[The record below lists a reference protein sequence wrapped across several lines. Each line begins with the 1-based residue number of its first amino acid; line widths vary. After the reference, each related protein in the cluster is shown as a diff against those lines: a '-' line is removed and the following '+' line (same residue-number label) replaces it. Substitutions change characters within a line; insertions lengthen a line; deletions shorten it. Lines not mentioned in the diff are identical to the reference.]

1 MLLHPHP
8 QVKPVRFGVV
18 FTASGRQADPREAG
32 RAARLAE
39 EAGLDSFLVWDH
51 YMLPQTSRTLE
62 ALALLGYL
70 AGRTERIRLGTCV
83 TPLPL
88 RPPGVLAKTV
98 ATLDVVSGGRIILG
112 VGAGWHRP
120 EFEAYSEWL
129 DDAARVDKTEE
140 ALRLLI
146 DLWTKPNV
154 SFSGRYY
161 RVRDAALEPKPVQ
174 RPHPP
179 LWFGTVRRRMLRLMV
194 EFGSGWIPI
203 NLSSE
208 EYASVREGLIGR
220 VRSGFVFAN
229 VCWPSSSEAEM
240 RKRMADFQRAGC
252 DYYLEVLGDDYERQI
267 EWMSGLGRAV

>member
-1 MLLHPHP
+1 M
-8 QVKPVRFGVV
+8 RFGAV
-18 FTASGRQADPREAG
+18 FTASGRQADPREAE
-32 RAARLAE
+32 RAAKLAE

-51 YMLPQTSRTLE
+51 YMLPQTDQTLE

-88 RPPGVLAKTV
+88 RPPGILAKAV
-98 ATLDVVSGGRIILG
+98 ATLDVLSGGRIILG

-140 ALRLLI
+140 ALRLMI
-146 DLWTKPNV
+146 ELWTKPRV
-154 SFSGRYY
+154 SFSGKYY
-161 RVRDAALEPKPVQ
+161 RVRDAVLEPKPVQ
-174 RPHPP
+174 KPHPP
-179 LWFGTVRRRMLRLMV
+179 LWFGTAGRRMLGLAA
-194 EFGSGWIPI
+194 ELGSGWIPI
-203 NLSSE
+203 DLSPG
-208 EYASVREGLIGR
+208 EYALLRGSLAGR
-220 VRSGFVFAN
+220 VREGFVFAN

-240 RKRMADFQRAGC
+240 RKKVADFGKAGC

-267 EWMSGLGRAV
+267 GWMAGLARKV